1 VGNVHKKTLNDWS
14 LDFCVYLV
22 LLLCGLATLLPLAN
36 ILSKSI
42 SDELAVVSGKVG
54 ILPVGF
60 QLDTMKYVVSSSQ
73 FLHSI
78 GISLLITVVGTVL
91 AILVTAITAYPL
103 SKRHLPGISMIMLL
117 FIFTMMFN
125 GGIIP
130 NYLLMKQLHLI
141 NSLWSLMLPALI
153 SVFNMLVIKSY
164 YESLPEALEESAKMD
179 GARNFTILFRIIL
192 PLSVPVIATIALFY
206 AVYFWNDYFHPML
219 YINDASLKPL
229 QLYLRDIVLNADS
242 SNALNKSTDDLM
254 NTSPEGVRSATVIA
268 SIVPMLLVYPY
279 LQKHFV
285 KGVLIGS
292 VKG

>member
-1 VGNVHKKTLNDWS
+1 MHKKTIGDWS
-14 LDFCVYLV
+14 LDFFIYLV
-22 LLLCGLATLLPLAN
+22 LLICGLATLLPLAN
-36 ILSKSI
+36 ILSKAI
-42 SDELAVVSGKVG
+42 SDESAVVSGKVG
-54 ILPVGF
+54 IIPIGF

-78 GISLLITVVGTVL
+78 GISLLITIVGTFL
-91 AILVTAITAYPL
+91 AILITALTAYPL
-103 SKRHLPGISMIMLL
+103 SKRHLPGISFLMLL

-141 NSLWSLMLPALI
+141 NSLWSIMLPALI

-179 GARNFTILFRIIL
+179 GARNFTILFRIII

-219 YINDASLKPL
+219 YINDAGLKPL
-229 QLYLRDIVLNADS
+229 QLYLRDIVMDADS
-242 SNALNKSTDDLM
+242 SNAVNKSVDDMM
-254 NTSPEGVRSATVIA
+254 NVSAEGIRAATVIA
-268 SIVPMLLVYPY
+268 SIIPMLLVYPY

>member
-1 VGNVHKKTLNDWS
+1 MHKKTIGDWS
-14 LDFCVYLV
+14 LDFFIYLV
-22 LLLCGLATLLPLAN
+22 LLLCGSATLLPLAN
-36 ILSKSI
+36 ILSKAI
-42 SDELAVVSGKVG
+42 SDESAVVSGKVG
-54 ILPVGF
+54 IIPIGF

-78 GISLLITVVGTVL
+78 GISLLITIVGTFL
-91 AILVTAITAYPL
+91 AILITALTAYPL
-103 SKRHLPGISMIMLL
+103 SKRHLPGISFIMLL

-141 NSLWSLMLPALI
+141 NSLWSIMLPALI

-179 GARNFTILFRIIL
+179 GARNFTILFRIII

-219 YINDASLKPL
+219 YINDAGLKPL
-229 QLYLRDIVLNADS
+229 QLYLRDIVMDADS
-242 SNALNKSTDDLM
+242 SNAVNKSVDDMM
-254 NTSPEGVRSATVIA
+254 NVSPEGIRAATVIA
-268 SIVPMLLVYPY
+268 SIIPMLLVYPY

>member
-1 VGNVHKKTLNDWS
+1 MHKKTIGDWS
-14 LDFCVYLV
+14 LDFMIYLF
-22 LLLCGLATLLPLAN
+22 LIACGLATLLPLAN
-36 ILSKSI
+36 ILSKAI
-42 SDELAVVSGKVG
+42 SDESAVISGKVG
-54 ILPVGF
+54 IIPVGF
-60 QLDTMKYVVSSSQ
+60 QLETMKYVVSSSQ

-78 GISLLITVVGTVL
+78 GISLLITVVGTFL
-91 AILVTAITAYPL
+91 AILITALTAYPL
-103 SKRHLPGISMIMLL
+103 SKRHLPGISFIMLL

-141 NSLWSLMLPALI
+141 NNLWSLMLPALI

-179 GARNFTILFRIIL
+179 GARNFTILFKIII

-219 YINDASLKPL
+219 YINDAGLKPL
-229 QLYLRDIVLNADS
+229 QLYLRDIVMDADS
-242 SNALNKSTDDLM
+242 SNAVNKSVDDMM
-254 NTSPEGVRSATVIA
+254 NVSPEGIRAATVIA
-268 SIVPMLLVYPY
+268 SIIPMLLVYPY

>member
-1 VGNVHKKTLNDWS
+1 LRRKTLGDWL
-14 LDFCVYLV
+14 LDIFVYV
-22 LLLCGLATLLPLAN
+22 SLLLCGLITLLPLAN
-36 ILSKSI
+36 VLSKAL
-42 SDELAVVSGKVG
+42 SDESAVISGKVG
-54 ILPVGF
+54 VFPVGF
-60 QLDTMKYVVSSSQ
+60 QLETMGFVVSSAQ

-78 GISLLITVVGTVL
+78 SVSLFITVTGTAL
-91 AILVTAITAYPL
+91 AIVLTAVTAYPL
-103 SKRHLPGISMIMLL
+103 SKRHLPGIPLILIL

-130 NYLLMKQLHLI
+130 NYLLIKNLHLI
-141 NSLWSLMLPALI
+141 NNLWSVILPALI

-179 GARNFTILFRIIL
+179 GARNFTILLRIIL
-192 PLSVPVIATIALFY
+192 PLSGPVLATIALFY
-206 AVYFWNDYFHPML
+206 AVSFWNDYFNPML
-219 YINDASLKPL
+219 YITNPSLKPL
-229 QLYLRDIVLNADS
+229 QLYLRDIVLDADTS
-242 SNALNKSTDDLM
+242 SLNKNVDDMM
-254 NTSPEGVRSATVIA
+254 NISPEGVRAATVIA

>member
-1 VGNVHKKTLNDWS
+1 MHKKTLSDWTF
-14 LDFCVYLV
+14 DIGIYLV

-36 ILSKSI
+36 ILSKAI
-42 SDELAVVSGKVG
+42 SDESAVVSGKVG
-54 ILPVGF
+54 IFPVGF

-91 AILVTAITAYPL
+91 AIVVTALTAYPL
-103 SKRHLPGISMIMLL
+103 SKRHLPGISIIMVL

-130 NYLLMKQLHLI
+130 NYLLMKKLHLI

-179 GARNFTILFRIIL
+179 GARNFTILTRIVL

-206 AVYFWNDYFHPML
+206 AVYFWNDFFNPML
-219 YINDASLKPL
+219 YINDAGLKPL
-229 QLYLRDIVLNADS
+229 QLYLRDIVMDADS
-242 SNALNKSTDDLM
+242 SSAVTKSVDDMM
-254 NTSPEGVRSATVIA
+254 NVSPEGIRAATVIA
-268 SIVPMLLVYPY
+268 SIIPMLLVYPY

>member
-1 VGNVHKKTLNDWS
+1 M
-14 LDFCVYLV
+14 
-22 LLLCGLATLLPLAN
+22 LLSGLATLLPLAN
-36 ILSKSI
+36 VLSKAI
-42 SDELAVVSGKVG
+42 SDESAVVSGRVG
-54 ILPVGF
+54 IFPVGF
-60 QLDTMKYVVSSSQ
+60 QLDTMKHVVSSAQ

-78 GISLLITVVGTVL
+78 GVSLLITVVGTVL
-91 AILVTAITAYPL
+91 SILLTAITAYPL
-103 SKRHLPGISMIMLL
+103 SKRHLPGISFIMLL
-117 FIFTMMFN
+117 FIFTMLFN

-164 YESLPEALEESAKMD
+164 YESLPEALEESARMD
-179 GARNFTILFRIIL
+179 GARNFTILFRIII

-229 QLYLRDIVLNADS
+229 QLYLRDIVMDADS
-242 SNALNKSTDDLM
+242 SSAINKSVDDMM
-254 NTSPEGVRSATVIA
+254 NVSPEGVRAATVIA
-268 SIVPMLLVYPY
+268 SIIPMLLVYPY

>member
-1 VGNVHKKTLNDWS
+1 MHKKTIGDWS
-14 LDFCVYLV
+14 LDLFIYLV
-22 LLLCGLATLLPLAN
+22 LLLCGSATLLPLAN
-36 ILSKSI
+36 ILSKAI
-42 SDELAVVSGKVG
+42 SDESAVVSGKVG
-54 ILPVGF
+54 IIPIGF

-78 GISLLITVVGTVL
+78 GISLLITIIGTFL
-91 AILVTAITAYPL
+91 AIVITALTAYPL
-103 SKRHLPGISMIMLL
+103 SKRHLPGISFIMLL

-141 NSLWSLMLPALI
+141 NSLWSIMLPALI

-179 GARNFTILFRIIL
+179 GARNFTILFRIII

-219 YINDASLKPL
+219 YINDAGLKPL
-229 QLYLRDIVLNADS
+229 QLYLRDIVMDADS
-242 SNALNKSTDDLM
+242 SSAVNKSVDDMM
-254 NTSPEGVRSATVIA
+254 NVSPEGIRAATVIA
-268 SIVPMLLVYPY
+268 SIIPMLLVYPY

>member
-1 VGNVHKKTLNDWS
+1 MHKKTLSDWS
-14 LDFCVYLV
+14 LDICIYLV
-22 LLLCGLATLLPLAN
+22 LILSGLATLLPLVN
-36 ILSKSI
+36 ILSKAI
-42 SDELAVVSGKVG
+42 SEESAVISGKVG
-54 ILPVGF
+54 IFPVGF
-60 QLDTMKYVVSSSQ
+60 QLETMKYVVSSSQ

-78 GISLLITVVGTVL
+78 GVSLLITVVGTVL
-91 AILVTAITAYPL
+91 AILLTAITAYPL

-229 QLYLRDIVLNADS
+229 QLYLRDIVLDADS
-242 SNALNKSTDDLM
+242 SSAVTKSVDDMMNA
-254 NTSPEGVRSATVIA
+254 SPEGIRAATVIA
-268 SIVPMLLVYPY
+268 SIIPMLLVYPY